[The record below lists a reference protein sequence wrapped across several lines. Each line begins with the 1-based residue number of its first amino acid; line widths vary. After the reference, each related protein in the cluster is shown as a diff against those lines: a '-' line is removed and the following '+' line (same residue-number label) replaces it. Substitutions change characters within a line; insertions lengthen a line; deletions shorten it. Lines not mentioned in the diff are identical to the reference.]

1 MAKASSTDIESEL
14 VQAKARRGYGFVEG
28 SYYETMDRL
37 VTLERSL
44 AKLGTEAD
52 AELYRHFP
60 VAAISALETHFK
72 VTVATIIDSGSP
84 YFERGLALGRDKLM
98 SVAEVLPLLHRQN
111 VSVGDLV
118 SHVLPF
124 NSVASLERAFS
135 MLFGE
140 DLKSLAKR
148 VEDPYL
154 LRAMLQTGGPIIE
167 DVSTLW
173 AGLAKTFE
181 RRHIL
186 AHESAS
192 QYIVAFDDAKLALTS
207 IAEFAK
213 LIDAILWMTVWKDR
227 PLTQYEMNTSAAKKT
242 QDTRAILAARVRR
255 ALRISTEDGQRARFR
270 SMYRAWRHYFDAWI
284 GWQDENFITGSIRP
298 LFAATNRTLAYKCQ
312 IKELSN
318 WMANMRLGDPPEP
331 EIDL

>member
-1 MAKASSTDIESEL
+1 MAKASPIDIESEL
-14 VQAKARRGYGFVEG
+14 VQAKARRGHGFVEG
-28 SYYETMDRL
+28 AYYETMSRL
-37 VTLERSL
+37 ATLERSL
-44 AKLGTEAD
+44 AKIGTGTD

-84 YFERGLALGRDKLM
+84 YLERGLALGRDKLM
-98 SVAEVLPLLHRQN
+98 SVAEALPLLNRRN
-111 VSVGDLV
+111 VSAGDLV
-118 SHVLPF
+118 SHALPF
-124 NSVASLERAFS
+124 NSVASLERTFS
-135 MLFGE
+135 MLFDDE
-140 DLKSLAKR
+140 LKSLAKR

-154 LRAMLQTGGPIIE
+154 FRAELPTSGPIIE
-167 DVSTLW
+167 DVATLW

-192 QYIVAFDDAKLALTS
+192 QYAVTFDDAKQALNS
-207 IAEFAK
+207 IAQFAK
-213 LIDAILWMTVWKDR
+213 LIDAILWTTIWKDR
-227 PLTQYEMNTSAAKKT
+227 PLTQYEMNMSAAKQT
-242 QDTRAILAARVRR
+242 RDTRAILAARVRK

-270 SMYRAWRHYFDAWI
+270 SMYRAWRHYFGAWI
-284 GWQDENFITGSIRP
+284 EWQDESFTTGSIRP

-318 WMANMRLGDPPEP
+318 WMTNMRLGDPPEP
-331 EIDL
+331 DIDL

>member
-1 MAKASSTDIESEL
+1 MAKASPIDIESEL
-14 VQAKARRGYGFVEG
+14 VQAKARRGHGFVEG
-28 SYYETMDRL
+28 SYYETMSRL
-37 VTLERSL
+37 ATLERSL

-84 YFERGLALGRDKLM
+84 YLERGLALGRDKLM
-98 SVAEVLPLLHRQN
+98 SVAEVLPLLNRRN
-111 VSVGDLV
+111 VSAGDLV

-124 NSVASLERAFS
+124 NSVASLERTFS
-135 MLFGE
+135 MLFDE
-140 DLKSLAKR
+140 ELKSLAKR

-154 LRAMLQTGGPIIE
+154 LRAKLRTGGLIIE
-167 DVSTLW
+167 DVATLW

-192 QYIVAFDDAKLALTS
+192 QYTVTFDDAKLALTS
-207 IAEFAK
+207 IAQFAK
-213 LIDAILWMTVWKDR
+213 LIDAILWMTIWKDR
-227 PLTQYEMNTSAAKKT
+227 PLTQYEMNMSAAKQT
-242 QDTRAILAARVRR
+242 RDTRAILAARVRK

-270 SMYRAWRHYFDAWI
+270 SMYRAWRHYFGAWI
-284 GWQDENFITGSIRP
+284 EWQDEHFITGSIRP

-331 EIDL
+331 DIDL